1 MSGRIF
7 KTEKEEVN
15 IFMFLSI
22 VIPTKNRQLT
32 AIFAIRS
39 ALAIPNIDIEV
50 IVHDCSDVDS
60 LRHDIEINFKS
71 DVRVK
76 YFFID
81 SKPSMAENW
90 NMAFAKAT
98 GEYVCGIGDD
108 DAVLKEI
115 YTIAKWAKANNVAAV
130 AHTSPVYYQWPGFS
144 AQIYNGTI
152 AVERSFSGEIVVVN
166 TLAERIQDYCTLRN
180 PNGYLDL
187 PELYHCLIRNDI
199 LKKIYVDTGKFV
211 DATSVDIYSVIV
223 IGKYISSYAI
233 IDYPFTFRGASKGSN
248 SDRFKTGQFANHFK
262 EYKNLS
268 LPDILPSCAG
278 FYTTA
283 AESVI
288 IACKNTGQ
296 EQLLEFIDLPELY
309 ANIAIEIPEV
319 YDLCV
324 EKAAKYAGGNGGFE
338 RFLSSYAK
346 KNDVSKKRTKRGR
359 VTTFLQTKLPFVSR
373 IFRKIVP
380 HKHILKASQASTI
393 SEAIEWFYAYTQKQ
407 LGAFEVTQR
416 IV

>member
-1 MSGRIF
+1 
-7 KTEKEEVN
+7 
-15 IFMFLSI
+15 MFLSI

-39 ALAIPNIDIEV
+39 ALAIPNDDIEI

-60 LRHDIEINFKS
+60 LRYDIETNFKS
-71 DVRVK
+71 DLRVK

-90 NMAFAKAT
+90 NMAFSKAT

-115 YTIAKWAKANNVAAV
+115 YTIARWAKANNVAAV
-130 AHTSPVYYQWPGFS
+130 THTSPVYYQWPGFS
-144 AQIYNGTI
+144 EQVYNGTI
-152 AVERSFSGEIVVVN
+152 AVERSFSGEVKIVN
-166 TLAERIQDYCTLRN
+166 TLKERIKDYCTLRN

-187 PELYHCLIRNDI
+187 PELYHCLIRKDI
-199 LKKIYVDTGKFV
+199 LQNIYEETGKFV
-211 DATSVDIYSVIV
+211 DATSVDIYSVIL
-223 IGKYISSYAI
+223 IGKYISSYGI

-288 IACKNTGQ
+288 IACKNSGQ
-296 EQLLEFIDLPELY
+296 EHLLEFIDLPELY

-324 EKAAKYAGGNGGFE
+324 EKATKYAGKNGGLKK
-338 RFLSSYAK
+338 FLSSYADK
-346 KNDVSKKRTKRGR
+346 KSSLTKRTKRGKI
-359 VTTFLQTKLPFVSR
+359 TALIQKNLPFAAR

-380 HKHILKASQASTI
+380 HKHILMANQASTI
-393 SEAIEWFYAYTQKQ
+393 SEAIDWFYSYTQKQ
-407 LGAFEVTQR
+407 LGIFEVNQR
-416 IV
+416 AV